1 MLSWNTLLYMIAITQ
16 ILTFSYSIMNHAANP
31 TPTLRF
37 GLEIE
42 ILLGP
47 RKKGPSHSSWK
58 SLAKDLSKRLA
69 KAGIPNHVNDSN
81 DKSAHNY
88 REWSITQEVTI
99 PSQPG
104 KNLWGIELVS
114 PVLSPLSTNFSPTL
128 ATIFSIL
135 HTHYTVFPS
144 PHCSTHVHLS
154 QSDPSPFT
162 PFDLASFAKSCL
174 YFEASLDRLF
184 PSSRGEGYWC
194 QSNRLNPALAGLSL
208 GECMSVIDGAY
219 QDGDGVVEAMNL
231 FPKESAYARAHGWK
245 KDRVRGKVYKWDFT
259 GMLSAPVNKGERQ
272 PRGTIEFRQPP
283 GSVVAA
289 EAEGY
294 VILALA
300 FTVGALAYGSSLRVE
315 TVGDN
320 EHGGSMEELWALLV
334 AGGSVLGWDSLGEVE
349 GFFARAV

>member
-1 MLSWNTLLYMIAITQ
+1 MEYQ
-16 ILTFSYSIMNHAANP
+16 NHLP
-31 TPTLRF
+31 PSLHF

-42 ILLGP
+42 LLLGP
-47 RKKGPSHSSWK
+47 RKKSPSHSSWK

-69 KAGIPNHVNDSN
+69 KAGIPNHINDSN

-114 PVLSPLSTNFSPTL
+114 PILSPLSTNFSPTL
-128 ATIFSIL
+128 TTIFSLL
-135 HTHYTVFPS
+135 HAHYTVSPS
-144 PHCSTHVHLS
+144 PHCSTHIHLS
-154 QSDPSPFT
+154 RSHPSPFT
-162 PFDLASFAKSCL
+162 PFELASLAKSSL
-174 YFEASLDRLF
+174 YFEASLDSLF
-184 PSSRGEGYWC
+184 PSRGEGYWC
-194 QSNRLNPALAGLSL
+194 QSNRSNPSLAGLSL
-208 GECMSVIDGAY
+208 GECMSVIDSVYAQSGE
-219 QDGDGVVEAMNL
+219 GDGVVEVMNL

-259 GMLSAPVNKGERQ
+259 GMLSTPPSKGEQQ
-272 PRGTIEFRQPP
+272 PRGTVEFRQPP

-300 FTVGALAYGSSLRVE
+300 FTVGALAYGPGLGAE
-315 TVGDN
+315 TVGYN
-320 EHGGSMEELWALLV
+320 EHGGSMEELWDLLV

-349 GFFARAV
+349 GLFTRAV